1 MLQAYSPLGDGTSE
15 LITGPLVT
23 GIGNNHNKSGAQVSL
38 HWVYKHGV
46 PLSTKSTSAK
56 HLTAD
61 LDIFDWDVTPS
72 EMTQLDTAVKPA
84 GKYSFMCTE

>member
-1 MLQAYSPLGDGTSE
+1 
-15 LITGPLVT
+15 
-23 GIGNNHNKSGAQVSL
+23 
-38 HWVYKHGV
+38 
-46 PLSTKSTSAK
+46 
-56 HLTAD
+56 